1 MDVPAQT
8 ASLASGQPGAAP
20 LPLDLPPLPAL
31 VVGRVHH
38 TRPGPVRHSFTYRH
52 YQWLIDLDEPL
63 RLPRWLTPVASF
75 RPEDHLAGEGT
86 LPALKANV
94 LRCLERAGIP
104 AGEVTRVVALAHAR
118 VLGHVFDP
126 MTAYWCLDDNG
137 VLRGVVIEVH
147 NTYGGRHA
155 YAVQPDHGG
164 VAAVDKDF
172 YVSPF
177 NDTSGE
183 YGVRVRLDSA
193 RVRVGIRLR
202 RAGELLMTAVVDGAV
217 VPATSRSVLTTV
229 LRHPFMPQQVSAL
242 IRFHGIRLWARRLPI
257 QPRPAP
263 SKESVR

>member
-1 MDVPAQT
+1 MDLT
-8 ASLASGQPGAAP
+8 ADRVSTEGLRIE
-20 LPLDLPPLPAL
+20 LPSLPAL

-38 TRPGPVRHSFTYRH
+38 TRPGPVRHSFTHRH

-63 RLPRWLTPVASF
+63 HLPRWLKPVASF
-75 RPEDHLAGEGT
+75 RPEDHLAGEES

-104 AGEVTRVVALAHAR
+104 ADGVTRVVALTHAR

-126 MTAYWCLDDNG
+126 MTAYWCLDEAG
-137 VLRGVVIEVH
+137 LLRGVVIEVH

-155 YAVQPDHGG
+155 YAVQPDRDGL
-164 VAAVDKDF
+164 ASVDKDF

-183 YGVRVRLDSA
+183 YAVQVRLTEE

-202 RAGELLMTAVVDGAV
+202 RDGELLMTAVVDGAV
-217 VPATSRSVLTTV
+217 VPATSRSVIATV
-229 LRHPFMPQQVSAL
+229 LRHPFMPQRVSAL
-242 IRFHGIRLWARRLPI
+242 IRFHGIRLWARRLPV